1 MKDSLSKAEELKEK
15 GNQCVKEEKY
25 AEAILHYTH
34 AIASDRENSLL
45 YSNRSMAFLKMD
57 QFYLAYEDAKETIR
71 LDPSWPKGYFR
82 KAEAEFRAEHY
93 REAMESFRK
102 ALRCGG
108 DEAKVMEEV
117 RKAKRELERQ
127 IRVDNQIPWVGAAT
141 GFVLGVLIV
150 IFDVG
155 IREQPYLVNP
165 LLMTLVVMT
174 TSLVCF
180 GLARFHRN
188 TLQSQRKSLLEPP
201 LDIFGMDSE
210 KEEKKTTVDAAG
222 DAPQENKSKRS

>member
-1 MKDSLSKAEELKEK
+1 MKGSPSKSEELKEK
-15 GNQCVKEEKY
+15 GNQCLKEEKY

-34 AIASDRENSLL
+34 AISNDRENSIL

-71 LDPSWPKGYFR
+71 LSPEWAKGYYR
-82 KAEAEFRAEHY
+82 KAEVEFKAEHY

-102 ALRCGG
+102 SLQFGA
-108 DEAKVMEEV
+108 DEPKVLDQL

-141 GFVLGVLIV
+141 GFVIGVLLV
-150 IFDVG
+150 VFDVG
-155 IREQPYLVNP
+155 IREQPFLVNP
-165 LLMTLVVMT
+165 LWMTLVVMAA
-174 TSLVCF
+174 SMVCYS
-180 GLARFHRN
+180 LARFHKH

-201 LDIFGMDSE
+201 LDIFGMTSE
-210 KEEKKTTVDAAG
+210 KEEKKAPSGSG
-222 DAPQENKSKRS
+222 DAPQEEAKSKTS

>member
-1 MKDSLSKAEELKEK
+1 MKDTLSKAEELKEK

-34 AIASDRENSLL
+34 AIATDRENSLL

-57 QFYLAYEDAKETIR
+57 QFYLAYEDAKEAIR
-71 LDPSWPKGYFR
+71 LDPNWPKGYFR

-102 ALRCGG
+102 ALQCGG
-108 DEAKVMEEV
+108 DEVKVMEEV
-117 RKAKRELERQ
+117 KKAKRELERQ
-127 IRVDNQIPWVGAAT
+127 IRVDNQIPWVGCAT

-155 IREQPYLVNP
+155 IREQPYLTNP

-174 TSLVCF
+174 ASLLCF

-201 LDIFGMDSE
+201 VDIFGMDSE
-210 KEEKKTTVDAAG
+210 KDEEKTVDAAG
-222 DAPQENKSKRS
+222 DAPTETKLKTS